1 MAKAIITTTCP
12 KCGATHTVK
21 TDKRNSREAEAW
33 EAWAAEREWLCPE
46 CLAKAKAEAR
56 AAESAKASEAAAI
69 VETPALNGSDKQVA
83 WAADIRAKAI
93 AEVLSM
99 VKPEGRPAVAASL
112 AAVLAT
118 LTEARWWI
126 DHRVATVYAI
136 NDAAKAAAENA

>member
-21 TDKRNSREAEAW
+21 TDKRDSREAAAW
-33 EAWAAEREWLCPE
+33 EVWAAEREWLCPE
-46 CLAKAKAEAR
+46 CQAKAKAEAR
-56 AAESAKASEAAAI
+56 AAESAKAAEAAAI
-69 VETPALNGSDKQVA
+69 VETPALTGSDKQVA

-93 AEVLSM
+93 AQILAM
-99 VKPEGRPAVAASL
+99 VKPEGRPAVASRL
-112 AAVLAT
+112 AAVLAN

-136 NDAAKAAAENA
+136 NDAAKAAAANA